1 VGRVWASDPASPVHI
16 WLRVCLAK
24 NTLMRFSR
32 VLFLFYFDLW
42 PSKPLFD
49 IRKFQ
54 KYVGIIVDLFA
65 GTSRFVFFL
74 FDMLLFRQN
83 QQCSLLQVG
92 CLRSDSIFPF
102 A

>member
-1 VGRVWASDPASPVHI
+1 
-16 WLRVCLAK
+16 
-24 NTLMRFSR
+24 MRFSR

>member
-32 VLFLFYFDLW
+32 VLFLSILIYGQA
-42 PSKPLFD
+42 SLFS
-49 IRKFQ
+49 ISENFKNMWGSSLIYLRAPHA
-54 KYVGIIVDLFA
+54 LF
-65 GTSRFVFFL
+65 FFL